1 MKPAEI
7 RNFTEEETT
16 LKLSEKEAELY
27 KIRQQVQSGQLKK
40 HRQIRIIKK
49 DIARIK
55 TIIRERKA
63 EK

>member
-7 RNFTEEETT
+7 RNFTEEETA
-16 LKLSEKEAELY
+16 LKLREKEAELY
-27 KIRQQVQSGQLKK
+27 KIRQQVQRGQLKK

-55 TIIRERKA
+55 TVIRERKA